1 MLPTDS
7 VTVTAKVKN
16 VGSREGDEVVQLY
29 VRDEVSTVTTY
40 TQMLR
45 GFERISLKPGESQM
59 VTFRLGPADL
69 ALWDK
74 DMRFVVEPGDFTL
87 MVGASSKDI
96 RLTGTLNVTRP

>member
-16 VGSREGDEVVQLY
+16 VGLREGDEVVQLY

-40 TQMLR
+40 TQVLR

-59 VTFRLGPADL
+59 VTFRLGPTDL
-69 ALWDK
+69 ALWEK

-96 RLTGTLNVTRP
+96 RLTSTLNVTRP

>member
-1 MLPTDS
+1 
-7 VTVTAKVKN
+7 
-16 VGSREGDEVVQLY
+16 
-29 VRDEVSTVTTY
+29 
-40 TQMLR
+40 
-45 GFERISLKPGESQM
+45 M
-59 VTFRLGPADL
+59 VTFKLGPADL